1 MYVSVGIGGTG
12 LPYWSIGCRRPD
24 GPRFGAAMPMPIPM
38 VSEPF
43 PPALLTVLSEGLR
56 WFKGV
61 LSSVGDGLEE
71 SKYAALSLARPP
83 EVMVSPDMG
92 GGDSALGNSV
102 VRVALLAR
110 FA

>member
-1 MYVSVGIGGTG
+1 
-12 LPYWSIGCRRPD
+12 
-24 GPRFGAAMPMPIPM
+24 M

-43 PPALLTVLSEGLR
+43 PPALLTVLSDGLR

-61 LSSVGDGLEE
+61 VSSVGDGLED
-71 SKYAALSLARPP
+71 SKYAAFPLGLLPD
-83 EVMVSPDMG
+83 MTVSPDMG